1 MLVAVLLCGW
11 SARALTL
18 QADTQAN
25 PIRRV
30 VTLLQDM
37 QKEIE
42 AEGEKEKDLFEKF
55 MCYCDGNTDG
65 MKESAKAAAAK
76 ITELQATLEAAKA
89 EKAQI
94 DQDLMQHGK
103 DREAAKQDLAKA
115 TSVREKERKEFEAA
129 TGDSKEN
136 LASMNAAIAALE
148 KGMGAKLLMQMS
160 KASLAQITKAARG
173 SMALDDVEK
182 STVLSFLDGTQN
194 PFGDYAPQSGE
205 IVGML
210 KAMKDEMDKD
220 LNGAI
225 AAEEK
230 AQAGFDELAAAKKSE
245 IAAASEAIEAKTSRQ
260 GALAVL
266 IATTGDDVEDTTAEL
281 EETQAFLANLA
292 SQCQQKKKEWD
303 ARCKIRSEEVAA
315 ISEAIKVLNDD
326 DALDLFKKTLSLEQ
340 TPAPS
345 RYGFLQKASARSV
358 ASRVSYMLQA
368 VKSSKQTQLA
378 LVEYALQA
386 KAVDFSKVI
395 AMIDNMVTELK
406 TEQRDDDSQM
416 AFCEKD
422 LAKSEETQKNLESSI
437 ASSEALIE
445 ETKEA
450 SETTADEIAHLQQ
463 EIKSLDKAVAE
474 ASEQRKAEHADFT
487 GFSTENNA
495 AQQLL
500 AKAKNKLFKFYRP
513 NLHKEAP
520 QRELTDEEKIL
531 ASSGRSD
538 LIATDAPQMIA
549 GTTQT
554 VYVQIARRATPPPP
568 PETWGAYQKQDG
580 KSNGVIALIENL
592 EKELKDEMT
601 EAKNDEET
609 SQKDYERLM
618 SESQTNRA
626 QMAESITTKEAAKA
640 DLDEK
645 AESTKE
651 LKSSQEA
658 ELMNTKGYISQLHT
672 NCDFLMN
679 NYDLRKAA
687 RGNEIESLA
696 NAKAVLSG
704 AGFS

>member
-1 MLVAVLLCGW
+1 MLFAVLLCGW
-11 SARALTL
+11 SASALTL
-18 QADTQAN
+18 QADTQGN

-42 AEGEKEKDLFEKF
+42 AEGEKEKGLFEKF

-65 MKESAKAAAAK
+65 MSKAAEAASVK
-76 ITELQATLEAAKA
+76 IIELKASLEAATA
-89 EKAQI
+89 EKSQI

-103 DREAAKQDLAKA
+103 DREAAKQDLAA
-115 TSVREKERKEFEAA
+115 AEAVRAKERSEFEAA

-136 LASMNAAIAALE
+136 LDSMNAAIAALE
-148 KGMGAKLLMQMS
+148 KGMGAKALMQMS
-160 KASLAQITKAARG
+160 KQSLVQLTKAARS

-182 STVLSFLDGTQN
+182 STVLSFLDGTAN
-194 PFGDYAPQSGE
+194 PFGDYAPASGE

-220 LNGAI
+220 LNGAV
-225 AAEEK
+225 ATEEA
-230 AQAGFDELAAAKKSE
+230 AQAGFDGLASAKKAE
-245 IAAASEAIEAKTSRQ
+245 IAAAGEAIEAKTSRQ

-266 IATTGDDVEDTTAEL
+266 IATTGDDVEDTTNEL
-281 EETQAFLANLA
+281 SETQAFLSNLA
-292 SQCQQKKKEWD
+292 ASCQSKKEEWD
-303 ARCKIRSEEVAA
+303 ARQKIRTEEVAA

-345 RYGFLQKASARSV
+345 RYGFLQKASAKSV
-358 ASRVSYMLQA
+358 ASRVSMMLQA
-368 VKSSKQTQLA
+368 VKSSRQSQLS

-395 AMIDNMVTELK
+395 GMIDNMVVELK
-406 TEQRDDDSQM
+406 TEQKDDDAQK
-416 AFCEKD
+416 AFCDKD
-422 LAKSEETQKNLESSI
+422 LAKSADSKANLETSI
-437 ASSEALIE
+437 ASSEALLE

-450 SETTADEIAHLQQ
+450 SETAKDEVAQLQVD
-463 EIKSLDKAVAE
+463 IKDLDKAVAE

-487 GFSTENNA
+487 SFSTENNA

-500 AKAKNKLFKFYRP
+500 AKAKNKLNQFYKP
-513 NLHKEAP
+513 NIAKAEAP
-520 QRELTDEEKIL
+520 AVFVQL
-531 ASSGRSD
+531 AHG
-538 LIATDAPQMIA
+538 A
-549 GTTQT
+549 
-554 VYVQIARRATPPPP
+554 VPPPP

-592 EKELKDEMT
+592 EKELADEFT
-601 EAKNDEET
+601 EAKHDEET
-609 SQKDYERLM
+609 SQGQYEKLM
-618 SESQTNRA
+618 TESQASRA
-626 QMAESITTKEAAKA
+626 QMAESITTKESAKA

-651 LKSSQEA
+651 LKTSQEA
-658 ELMNTKGYISQLHT
+658 ELMNTEGYIAQLHSS
-672 NCDFLMN
+672 CDFLVTN
-679 NYDLRKAA
+679 FDLRKAA

-704 AGFS
+704 AGFE